1 MNAGMLFRVGL
12 VFDTPEYG
20 TIVGGANADL
30 DGMTPAEIKEMI
42 GQRIM
47 IQKPDMEEQ
56 MFEVVSFQISY
67 SIIGKKNIGICLG
80 KGIPAESI
88 PEGSTV
94 YCHSS

>member
-20 TIVGGANADL
+20 TIVAGANPDL
-30 DGMTPAEIKEMI
+30 DDVMPAQIKEMI
-42 GQRIM
+42 GERIM
-47 IQKPDMEEQ
+47 IIKPDMEEQ
-56 MFEVVSFQISY
+56 IFEVVSFQISY

-80 KGIPAESI
+80 KGIPSESI
-88 PEGSTV
+88 PEGSIV